1 MAETGANDA
10 QIAFW
15 NGKAGEKWAAN
26 RDRQDRMVAA
36 PAARALEA
44 AGLRGGERALDV
56 GCGCGSST
64 FDVARAVGPRG
75 SATGIDVSRPM
86 LAEARRRARA
96 LPELRASFVEGD
108 AARHPFPEGAAD
120 AVHSRFGVMFFAEPG
135 RAFANFARAL
145 RRGGRLSF
153 VCWRR
158 FEDNEWARAPFD
170 AASATAALAPPQGA
184 GTPGP
189 FALCDEA
196 RLRRLVEGAGFREVD
211 VAAFDGPVTLGETA
225 EDALRNLAES
235 SPIAAALAALDGE
248 ARRRAKEA
256 VAETLAPFAGP
267 GGVRMGGA
275 AWIVT
280 ARKTGG

>member
-44 AGLRGGERALDV
+44 AGLQSGERALDV

-64 FDVARAVGPRG
+64 FDVARAVGPQG

-86 LAEARRRARA
+86 LAEARRRARD

-135 RAFANFARAL
+135 RAFANLARAL

-153 VCWRR
+153 ACWRR

-170 AASATAALAPPQGA
+170 AASAIAALARPQGA

-196 RLRRLVEGAGFREVD
+196 ELRRIVEGAGFREVD
-211 VAAFDGPVTLGETA
+211 VEAFDGPVTLGETA
-225 EDALRNLAES
+225 DDALRNLAES
-235 SPIAAALAALDGE
+235 SPIAAALAALDRE

-256 VAETLAPFAGP
+256 VAEAVRPFAGP

-280 ARKTGG
+280 ARKP

>member
-1 MAETGANDA
+1 MTGTGANDA

-15 NGKAGEKWAAN
+15 NGKAGEKWAVN

-44 AGLRGGERALDV
+44 AGFEGGERAVDV

-64 FDVARAVGPRG
+64 FDVARAVGPQG
-75 SATGIDVSRPM
+75 TATGIDVSRPM
-86 LAEARRRARA
+86 LAQARLRARA
-96 LPELRASFVEGD
+96 FPELRASFVEGD

-135 RAFANFARAL
+135 RAFANLARAL
-145 RRGGRLSF
+145 RSGGRLSF

-158 FEDNEWARAPFD
+158 FEDNEWVRAPFD
-170 AASATAALAPPQGA
+170 AAQATAALPRPHGA

-189 FALCDEA
+189 FALCDRAELQ
-196 RLRRLVEGAGFREVD
+196 RIVEGAGFQEVEID
-211 VAAFDGPVTLGETA
+211 AFDGPVTLGETA
-225 EDALRNLAES
+225 ADALRNLAES
-235 SPIAAALAALDGE
+235 SPIAAALAGLDRE
-248 ARRRAKEA
+248 ARRRAKAA
-256 VAETLAPFAGP
+256 VAEALAPFAGP

-275 AWIVT
+275 AWVVT
-280 ARKTGG
+280 ARKP